1 MHDTASDSNSIHQC
15 TSTSVGCPAC
25 KDLEPVWQRLAA
37 DLGPGGILVGKI
49 DGTKNRALMT
59 RFSVRH
65 FPSIYHITGVETRE
79 YSGRHTLQDLSA
91 FAMGNWKKV
100 EPRTGCASPVS
111 RCGRLYGE
119 IGKLPARGKAKLV
132 HLKCDTILSG
142 RKFSSIGEPTS
153 PTDQNTSATAVAATV
168 SGQPEENKK
177 KKKRKKQR
185 TIHVDPFSLPL
196 PPSAFTSYQGQD
208 QFRFSVT
215 HQSTRSSA
223 RVCKIETPHGTI
235 TTPGY
240 VPVAT
245 NAALKA
251 VDTTVADSLGVELM
265 FCNTYHLMLH
275 PGSETVEQAGGL
287 HSFMSRRR
295 DRPLIT
301 DSGGFQAFSLAYG
314 TVHQELHSSLKRK
327 SSPSSEKRTRD
338 GNLVLKIS
346 EEGITFR
353 SYRDGTPMLLS
364 PESSISAQKSLA
376 ADIILP
382 LDELPPYHISEDILA
397 ASVARSHRWEA
408 RSLLHHI
415 KEPREQACYGIIHGG
430 SSTEL
435 RKASSR
441 YISSLPFDGFAVG
454 GSLGKTSE
462 ELFEIMQNVMGWLP
476 RDRPVHVLGIAD
488 PINITRLATL
498 GCDTFDSCHATRVG
512 RHGAMLTEI
521 GNLRVAAGDHKSAH
535 RTPVDNCSCPTCT
548 TYSLAY
554 LHHLVKA
561 NEPIA
566 ATLLSVHN
574 IYFMVEMMKKLHFAI
589 LNNEV

>member
-1 MHDTASDSNSIHQC
+1 M
-15 TSTSVGCPAC
+15 STKNEIDFRYSC
-25 KDLEPVWQRLAA
+25 RLA
-37 DLGPGGILVGKI
+37 
-49 DGTKNRALMT
+49 
-59 RFSVRH
+59 S
-65 FPSIYHITGVETRE
+65 
-79 YSGRHTLQDLSA
+79 LQGDARLS
-91 FAMGNWKKV
+91 
-100 EPRTGCASPVS
+100 T
-111 RCGRLYGE
+111 
-119 IGKLPARGKAKLV
+119 
-132 HLKCDTILSG
+132 
-142 RKFSSIGEPTS
+142 RKFSSDEATAS
-153 PTDQNTSATAVAATV
+153 PTTQNTFLAATALE
-168 SGQPEENKK
+168 SEIRK
-177 KKKRKKQR
+177 KKKRKR
-185 TIHVDPFSLPL
+185 RPISIDPFAPAL
-196 PPSAFTSYQGQD
+196 PPSEFISYQGQD
-208 QFRFSVT
+208 QFKFKVI
-215 HQSTRSSA
+215 HQSTRSAA
-223 RVCKIETPHGTI
+223 RVCTIETPHGTI

-251 VDTTVADSLGVELM
+251 VDTTVSDSDLGVELM

-275 PGSETVEQAGGL
+275 PGAETVEDAGGL
-287 HSFMSRRR
+287 HKFMSRRK

-327 SSPSSEKRTRD
+327 NTNSSSTTRN

-346 EEGITFR
+346 EDGITFR

-364 PESSISAQKSLA
+364 PESSILAQKSLA

-382 LDELPPYHISEDILA
+382 LDELPPYHISDDALA

-415 KEPREQACYGIIHGG
+415 QDPRSQACYGIIHGG

-435 RKASSR
+435 RKRSSE

-454 GSLGKTSE
+454 GALGKNSD
-462 ELFEIMQNVMGWLP
+462 ELFNIMLNVMLWLP

-488 PINITRLATL
+488 PMNIPRLATL

-512 RHGAMLTEI
+512 RHGAMLTEN
-521 GNLRVAAGDHKSAH
+521 GNLRVAASGHKSAH
-535 RTPVDNCSCPTCT
+535 RKPIENCACTTCM
-548 TYSLAY
+548 TYSLSY

-561 NEPIA
+561 REPLA
-566 ATLLSVHN
+566 ATLLSIHN
-574 IYFMVEMMKKLHFAI
+574 IYFMVDMMKRLQTAI